1 MNALRAVVSGATVRF
16 VQDGF
21 NLDLTY
27 ITPRLIAMSYPASGI
42 EKTYRNDINDV
53 AAFLNSRYP
62 SAYRVYNLSERSY
75 DSSKF
80 EGRVKD
86 YGFPANHPPPLQL
99 LIDIVNDMTEWA
111 TKNPRNVVVVHCLDG
126 QGCTGVVCSC
136 YLLLTGHY
144 GSVLR
149 LRSERDF
156 RQLANFSIRDFWNT
170 RGRGVRFPSQAL
182 YIYYFIKMLR
192 QLGRTPTQIPTYRPA
207 KKIFLKSIV
216 LHGIPDFDAPPKGG
230 CTPFLQILQAPP
242 QQHQSHLLYNSSWQR
257 TEFETYVAD
266 PNGEIVYEVNTEMN
280 DDVLVR
286 CLHAKN
292 MGKQTVTMFHFTFN
306 SDFFDKNSNR
316 FRLPTVELDE
326 VTSDERYPDDFHVI
340 CHVEVLDTSG
350 NPFAPISSSSSL
362 TSRTR
367 SSSRPRGDEIEDT
380 RVARLQSAPHRQS
393 FCQPDHEEDGQA
405 QASGW
410 LEKSIPTMQSWLYM
424 QCGLLKNWKK
434 RWVVA
439 REDKMIYY
447 RGSVDATPLGFI
459 NLREVTVGKCGA
471 EEVNTQNKCL
481 HFFKVDPH
489 TANQRAY
496 FFGAESEPIL
506 EAWSHALGAHY
517 MNEGA
522 VASSIPPS
530 NKEECQISDE
540 ESNKSQTSGVR
551 FISMA
556 SHDHAV
562 THLNNLL
569 EMCEQMEETREMC
582 GSVLTRLK
590 ALQAIFFEKE
600 SSISRQ
606 AKQEF
611 AKTRTRFS
619 TFLMKYKQGTTFERL
634 VSARTVISLLRDFH
648 VAIDSIETKVSGIQ
662 PTYNQPSWTE
672 LWERERQEIE
682 ARLLLLWGINPEK
695 ILDALPDQKS
705 QESALLLLNCEST
718 ASQDTYNT
726 YSVESRALL
735 RSVADTVVRLSGA
748 SVPVVPGWFIA
759 DHEVQRENYHF
770 ARGSFGKIYRGTWRG
785 KKVVIKCVNVVSTRD
800 ERDFSREARVWLR
813 AQHSNIVRFYGA
825 CHLTQP
831 CFFVCEEVT
840 NGNLVD
846 FLSKTKGSD
855 KALTWR
861 LLHDAALG
869 LQFLHQNNIVHG
881 DLKCN
886 QILVSEGL
894 SAKLTDFGMSFVSL
908 ESRPATTSGAVRWKA
923 PELLTNEGCTPT
935 FASDIYSFGMCVVE
949 AVSGSVPWR
958 SDLPN
963 IAVIYHLT
971 HGTFLSRPEAFK
983 CDEQWEFVRSL
994 CAFNPSERLGLAAAI
1009 EKLDLF
1015 ARHEQ
1020 FNAAGG

>member
-340 CHVEVLDTSG
+340 CHVEVLDTSK

-517 MNEGA
+517 MN
-522 VASSIPPS
+522 
-530 NKEECQISDE
+530 
-540 ESNKSQTSGVR
+540 
-551 FISMA
+551 
-556 SHDHAV
+556 
-562 THLNNLL
+562 
-569 EMCEQMEETREMC
+569 
-582 GSVLTRLK
+582 
-590 ALQAIFFEKE
+590 
-600 SSISRQ
+600 
-606 AKQEF
+606 
-611 AKTRTRFS
+611 
-619 TFLMKYKQGTTFERL
+619 
-634 VSARTVISLLRDFH
+634 
-648 VAIDSIETKVSGIQ
+648 
-662 PTYNQPSWTE
+662 
-672 LWERERQEIE
+672 
-682 ARLLLLWGINPEK
+682 
-695 ILDALPDQKS
+695 
-705 QESALLLLNCEST
+705 
-718 ASQDTYNT
+718 
-726 YSVESRALL
+726 
-735 RSVADTVVRLSGA
+735 
-748 SVPVVPGWFIA
+748 
-759 DHEVQRENYHF
+759 
-770 ARGSFGKIYRGTWRG
+770 
-785 KKVVIKCVNVVSTRD
+785 
-800 ERDFSREARVWLR
+800 
-813 AQHSNIVRFYGA
+813 
-825 CHLTQP
+825 
-831 CFFVCEEVT
+831 EEVT

>member
-522 VASSIPPS
+522 VAS
-530 NKEECQISDE
+530 K
-540 ESNKSQTSGVR
+540 
-551 FISMA
+551 
-556 SHDHAV
+556 
-562 THLNNLL
+562 
-569 EMCEQMEETREMC
+569 
-582 GSVLTRLK
+582 
-590 ALQAIFFEKE
+590 
-600 SSISRQ
+600 
-606 AKQEF
+606 
-611 AKTRTRFS
+611 
-619 TFLMKYKQGTTFERL
+619 
-634 VSARTVISLLRDFH
+634 
-648 VAIDSIETKVSGIQ
+648 
-662 PTYNQPSWTE
+662 
-672 LWERERQEIE
+672 
-682 ARLLLLWGINPEK
+682 
-695 ILDALPDQKS
+695 
-705 QESALLLLNCEST
+705 
-718 ASQDTYNT
+718 
-726 YSVESRALL
+726 
-735 RSVADTVVRLSGA
+735 
-748 SVPVVPGWFIA
+748 
-759 DHEVQRENYHF
+759 
-770 ARGSFGKIYRGTWRG
+770 
-785 KKVVIKCVNVVSTRD
+785 
-800 ERDFSREARVWLR
+800 
-813 AQHSNIVRFYGA
+813 
-825 CHLTQP
+825 
-831 CFFVCEEVT
+831 VT

>member
-522 VASSIPPS
+522 VAS
-530 NKEECQISDE
+530 K
-540 ESNKSQTSGVR
+540 
-551 FISMA
+551 
-556 SHDHAV
+556 
-562 THLNNLL
+562 
-569 EMCEQMEETREMC
+569 
-582 GSVLTRLK
+582 
-590 ALQAIFFEKE
+590 
-600 SSISRQ
+600 
-606 AKQEF
+606 
-611 AKTRTRFS
+611 
-619 TFLMKYKQGTTFERL
+619 
-634 VSARTVISLLRDFH
+634 
-648 VAIDSIETKVSGIQ
+648 
-662 PTYNQPSWTE
+662 
-672 LWERERQEIE
+672 
-682 ARLLLLWGINPEK
+682 
-695 ILDALPDQKS
+695 
-705 QESALLLLNCEST
+705 
-718 ASQDTYNT
+718 
-726 YSVESRALL
+726 
-735 RSVADTVVRLSGA
+735 
-748 SVPVVPGWFIA
+748 
-759 DHEVQRENYHF
+759 
-770 ARGSFGKIYRGTWRG
+770 
-785 KKVVIKCVNVVSTRD
+785 
-800 ERDFSREARVWLR
+800 
-813 AQHSNIVRFYGA
+813 
-825 CHLTQP
+825 
-831 CFFVCEEVT
+831 VT

-1020 FNAAGG
+1020 FNAAGCRSKFFFANRQQLLQQIQNH

>member
-156 RQLANFSIRDFWNT
+156 RQLANFSIREFWNT

-517 MNEGA
+517 MNE
-522 VASSIPPS
+522 
-530 NKEECQISDE
+530 
-540 ESNKSQTSGVR
+540 
-551 FISMA
+551 
-556 SHDHAV
+556 
-562 THLNNLL
+562 
-569 EMCEQMEETREMC
+569 
-582 GSVLTRLK
+582 
-590 ALQAIFFEKE
+590 
-600 SSISRQ
+600 
-606 AKQEF
+606 
-611 AKTRTRFS
+611 
-619 TFLMKYKQGTTFERL
+619 
-634 VSARTVISLLRDFH
+634 
-648 VAIDSIETKVSGIQ
+648 
-662 PTYNQPSWTE
+662 
-672 LWERERQEIE
+672 
-682 ARLLLLWGINPEK
+682 
-695 ILDALPDQKS
+695 
-705 QESALLLLNCEST
+705 
-718 ASQDTYNT
+718 
-726 YSVESRALL
+726 
-735 RSVADTVVRLSGA
+735 
-748 SVPVVPGWFIA
+748 
-759 DHEVQRENYHF
+759 
-770 ARGSFGKIYRGTWRG
+770 
-785 KKVVIKCVNVVSTRD
+785 
-800 ERDFSREARVWLR
+800 
-813 AQHSNIVRFYGA
+813 
-825 CHLTQP
+825 
-831 CFFVCEEVT
+831 EVT

>member
-517 MNEGA
+517 MNE
-522 VASSIPPS
+522 
-530 NKEECQISDE
+530 
-540 ESNKSQTSGVR
+540 
-551 FISMA
+551 
-556 SHDHAV
+556 
-562 THLNNLL
+562 
-569 EMCEQMEETREMC
+569 
-582 GSVLTRLK
+582 
-590 ALQAIFFEKE
+590 
-600 SSISRQ
+600 
-606 AKQEF
+606 
-611 AKTRTRFS
+611 
-619 TFLMKYKQGTTFERL
+619 
-634 VSARTVISLLRDFH
+634 
-648 VAIDSIETKVSGIQ
+648 
-662 PTYNQPSWTE
+662 
-672 LWERERQEIE
+672 
-682 ARLLLLWGINPEK
+682 
-695 ILDALPDQKS
+695 
-705 QESALLLLNCEST
+705 
-718 ASQDTYNT
+718 
-726 YSVESRALL
+726 
-735 RSVADTVVRLSGA
+735 
-748 SVPVVPGWFIA
+748 
-759 DHEVQRENYHF
+759 
-770 ARGSFGKIYRGTWRG
+770 
-785 KKVVIKCVNVVSTRD
+785 
-800 ERDFSREARVWLR
+800 
-813 AQHSNIVRFYGA
+813 
-825 CHLTQP
+825 
-831 CFFVCEEVT
+831 EVT

>member
-517 MNEGA
+517 MNE
-522 VASSIPPS
+522 
-530 NKEECQISDE
+530 
-540 ESNKSQTSGVR
+540 
-551 FISMA
+551 
-556 SHDHAV
+556 
-562 THLNNLL
+562 
-569 EMCEQMEETREMC
+569 
-582 GSVLTRLK
+582 
-590 ALQAIFFEKE
+590 
-600 SSISRQ
+600 
-606 AKQEF
+606 
-611 AKTRTRFS
+611 
-619 TFLMKYKQGTTFERL
+619 
-634 VSARTVISLLRDFH
+634 
-648 VAIDSIETKVSGIQ
+648 
-662 PTYNQPSWTE
+662 
-672 LWERERQEIE
+672 
-682 ARLLLLWGINPEK
+682 
-695 ILDALPDQKS
+695 
-705 QESALLLLNCEST
+705 
-718 ASQDTYNT
+718 
-726 YSVESRALL
+726 
-735 RSVADTVVRLSGA
+735 
-748 SVPVVPGWFIA
+748 
-759 DHEVQRENYHF
+759 
-770 ARGSFGKIYRGTWRG
+770 
-785 KKVVIKCVNVVSTRD
+785 
-800 ERDFSREARVWLR
+800 
-813 AQHSNIVRFYGA
+813 
-825 CHLTQP
+825 
-831 CFFVCEEVT
+831 EVT

-1020 FNAAGG
+1020 FNAAGCRSKFFFANRQQLLQQIQNH

>member
-600 SSISRQ
+600 S
-606 AKQEF
+606 
-611 AKTRTRFS
+611 T
-619 TFLMKYKQGTTFERL
+619 
-634 VSARTVISLLRDFH
+634 
-648 VAIDSIETKVSGIQ
+648 
-662 PTYNQPSWTE
+662 
-672 LWERERQEIE
+672 
-682 ARLLLLWGINPEK
+682 
-695 ILDALPDQKS
+695 
-705 QESALLLLNCEST
+705 
-718 ASQDTYNT
+718 
-726 YSVESRALL
+726 
-735 RSVADTVVRLSGA
+735 
-748 SVPVVPGWFIA
+748 
-759 DHEVQRENYHF
+759 
-770 ARGSFGKIYRGTWRG
+770 
-785 KKVVIKCVNVVSTRD
+785 
-800 ERDFSREARVWLR
+800 
-813 AQHSNIVRFYGA
+813 
-825 CHLTQP
+825 
-831 CFFVCEEVT
+831 
-840 NGNLVD
+840 
-846 FLSKTKGSD
+846 
-855 KALTWR
+855 
-861 LLHDAALG
+861 LG

>member
-340 CHVEVLDTSG
+340 CHVEVLDTSK

-540 ESNKSQTSGVR
+540 ESNKSQTS
-551 FISMA
+551 
-556 SHDHAV
+556 
-562 THLNNLL
+562 
-569 EMCEQMEETREMC
+569 
-582 GSVLTRLK
+582 
-590 ALQAIFFEKE
+590 
-600 SSISRQ
+600 
-606 AKQEF
+606 
-611 AKTRTRFS
+611 
-619 TFLMKYKQGTTFERL
+619 
-634 VSARTVISLLRDFH
+634 
-648 VAIDSIETKVSGIQ
+648 
-662 PTYNQPSWTE
+662 
-672 LWERERQEIE
+672 
-682 ARLLLLWGINPEK
+682 
-695 ILDALPDQKS
+695 
-705 QESALLLLNCEST
+705 
-718 ASQDTYNT
+718 
-726 YSVESRALL
+726 
-735 RSVADTVVRLSGA
+735 
-748 SVPVVPGWFIA
+748 
-759 DHEVQRENYHF
+759 
-770 ARGSFGKIYRGTWRG
+770 
-785 KKVVIKCVNVVSTRD
+785 
-800 ERDFSREARVWLR
+800 
-813 AQHSNIVRFYGA
+813 
-825 CHLTQP
+825 
-831 CFFVCEEVT
+831 
-840 NGNLVD
+840 
-846 FLSKTKGSD
+846 
-855 KALTWR
+855 
-861 LLHDAALG
+861 ALG